1 MGETHNIG
9 IAEIKIAKCPDK
21 LRTVLGSCVGVA
33 IFDRISKVGGIAH
46 VMLPDSSIGRGDK
59 GKFADTAVDAL
70 VEDIA
75 RAGGQLKRLV
85 AKISGGASMFGAN
98 VDKGI
103 GERNIVAVKDRLKM
117 HTIRLAAE
125 DVGGTKGRRMI
136 LDPASGEVTVQII
149 GAEPAVI

>member
-1 MGETHNIG
+1 MGETSNIG
-9 IAEIKIAKCPDK
+9 IAEIAIVNSPDK

-33 IFDRISKVGGIAH
+33 IFDRVKKVGGLAH
-46 VMLPDSSIGRGDK
+46 VMLPNSSIGKGDK

-70 VEDIA
+70 LDDVIA
-75 RAGGQLKRLV
+75 AGGERKRLT
-85 AKISGGASMFGAN
+85 AKISGGASMFGKS

-103 GERNIVAVKDRLKM
+103 GYRNIEAVRERLKK

-136 LDPASGEVTVQII
+136 LDPATGDVVVQVI
-149 GAEPAVI
+149 GADPAVI